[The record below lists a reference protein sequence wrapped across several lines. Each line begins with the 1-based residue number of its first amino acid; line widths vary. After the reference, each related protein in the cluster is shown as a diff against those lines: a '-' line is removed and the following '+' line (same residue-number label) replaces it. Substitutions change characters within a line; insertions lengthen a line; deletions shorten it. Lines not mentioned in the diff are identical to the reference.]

1 MRRREQIERNLF
13 LVTRCFQVAPKP
25 VGSDSSP
32 KGSLAVDPSDDD
44 GIGSLGS
51 SRTATE
57 TPKSEEKAVDGSRY
71 SKSEN
76 LNGKNQ
82 QDRSGALTQSSK
94 KFCPS
99 CDQAAAL
106 SSDKSLAKTIA
117 ESRKQQ
123 ELVAKENPSKKPSET
138 TPKETKT
145 SLSSSTSQ
153 KKHPTGTA
161 QESRS
166 AFNSNFSLKSDS
178 KGKND
183 SALLSHRD
191 SPSSQLSVHRRNEIK
206 EKERASF
213 FREAPHPE
221 EAGRGGEARN
231 AQSYPL
237 RGKWNLTTGKGDA
250 LAYSESSKSGKTGKS
265 AEEKMPGEA
274 KSTSANSF
282 SSILAR
288 GNTRALSA
296 QNNPL
301 LFKNGVALS
310 PNLTGLLELLSLNPQ
325 NPLSLAFA
333 KILNGEGFNPEHL
346 LSLMGFEEGNLA
358 PMKEVSVFSSNLPLF
373 SKTNPNLKLPNL
385 LQQFE
390 KKMMQFTSL
399 LLGSYL
405 LKNIAPEEE
414 AVLQTELATLMRA
427 QQEKTKKETAKKP
440 KKKNRI
446 FQIGETEDAEDSE
459 TDQNYSIPIV
469 EEWFEGKS
477 ATT

>member
-1 MRRREQIERNLF
+1 MRRREQIERSLF

-51 SRTATE
+51 LRTTTE
-57 TPKSEEKAVDGSRY
+57 TPKSEEKGVGGSRY
-71 SKSEN
+71 SKSEDQK
-76 LNGKNQ
+76 GKNQ

-123 ELVAKENPSKKPSET
+123 ESLAKENPSKKSSET

-145 SLSSSTSQ
+145 SLSSTSQ
-153 KKHPTGTA
+153 TKPSTGTA
-161 QESRS
+161 QDSRS
-166 AFNSNFSLKSDS
+166 AFNSNFSLKTDS

-183 SALLSHRD
+183 SAPLSHRD
-191 SPSSQLSVHRRNEIK
+191 PPSSQLSAHRRNEIK

-231 AQSYPL
+231 APSYPL
-237 RGKWNLTTGKGDA
+237 RGKSSPTTGKGDA

-265 AEEKMPGEA
+265 AEAKILGEA
-274 KSTSANSF
+274 KSASANSF
-282 SSILAR
+282 SSIFAR
-288 GNTRALSA
+288 VNSRGLSA

-310 PNLTGLLELLSLNPQ
+310 PNLAGLLELLNLNPK
-325 NPLSLAFA
+325 NALSLALA
-333 KILNGEGFNPEHL
+333 KILNGDGFNPEHL
-346 LSLMGFEEGNLA
+346 LSFMGFEEGNLA
-358 PMKEVSVFSSNLPLF
+358 PMKEVSGFPSNFSLF
-373 SKTNPNLKLPNL
+373 SKMNPNFKLPNL

-390 KKMMQFTSL
+390 KKMMQFTNL

-405 LKNIAPEEE
+405 LKNITPEEE
-414 AVLQTELATLMRA
+414 IVLQTELATLMRA

-440 KKKNRI
+440 KKKNGI
-446 FQIGETEDAEDSE
+446 FQIRETEDSE
-459 TDQNYSIPIV
+459 MDQNYSIPIV